1 MDAAIVTKVLVATS
15 YRGRRVKVAT
25 DGGLQPH
32 KRLSQVVSWNEDLST
47 DDNHH
52 VAAKLLARKMWPSG
66 HIFMAVAALGNGF
79 VYSRVRNYSYPE
91 DVIYIVGGD
100 DSLHR
105 IYPTMVMVKE

>member
-15 YRGRRVKVAT
+15 HRGRRVKVAT

-52 VAAKLLARKMWPSG
+52 VAAKLLARKMWPEG
-66 HIFMAVAALGNGF
+66 NIVMAVAALGNGF
-79 VYSRVRNYSYPE
+79 VYSRVRNYSYP
-91 DVIYIVGGD
+91 DNHIYIGGD

-105 IYPTMVMVKE
+105 IYPTMIMVKE

>member
-52 VAAKLLARKMWPSG
+52 VAAKLLARKMWPEG
-66 HIFMAVAALGNGF
+66 KILMAVAALGNGF
-79 VYSRVRNYSYPE
+79 VYARVRTDRYGRTVKVNKVALVVVRE
-91 DVIYIVGGD
+91 D
-100 DSLHR
+100 
-105 IYPTMVMVKE
+105 E